1 MVTYCFSPSED
12 PVISSHF
19 CEYPFW
25 TMVAEFGIVLLY
37 NKVGNRV
44 LWVHDYVMYC
54 TVTQVGGLALSSSYT
69 DECSCFIHLG

>member
-19 CEYPFW
+19 CEDPFW

-37 NKVGNRV
+37 NN
-44 LWVHDYVMYC
+44 VMYC